1 MMHNKNIDAL
11 HQHVAKEILP
21 QEYGGCGDSIQK
33 SIGLFDSQ
41 AHQDHKDFICLKHKI
56 RMHIFE
62 CVFFLSQPIGK
73 IKCGNTA
80 HF

>member
-33 SIGLFDSQ
+33 SIGLFDSI
-41 AHQDHKDFICLKHKI
+41 DL
-56 RMHIFE
+56 
-62 CVFFLSQPIGK
+62 
-73 IKCGNTA
+73 IKAINA
-80 HF
+80 EIKA